1 MNYILR
7 NTDRMFRSS
16 SDSESD
22 TGPITYVSVGNLFNL
37 PELLFPPLERR
48 ENGTV
53 KFMACRGGKL
63 LSSTHLGF
71 IGWGPLN

>member
-37 PELLFPPLERR
+37 PELLFPPR

-53 KFMACRGGKL
+53 TFMACRGGKL
-63 LSSTHLGF
+63 LFLYPSWVHWLGPF
-71 IGWGPLN
+71 KLD